1 MLTSIIS
8 EATASGEEIHNLV
21 AAIEPVLVGSSKGS
35 AMIACLSIVLSLQN
49 PNLSPEDRVEGV
61 QKVSEYICLWLDEKA
76 YPAIAGRAN

>member
-21 AAIEPVLVGSSKGS
+21 QAIEPVLIGSSKG
-35 AMIACLSIVLSLQN
+35 AGVIACLSIALSLQN
-49 PNLSPEDRVEGV
+49 PDLSPEDRVEGV

-76 YPAIAGRAN
+76 YPAVQGRAN